1 MIKSVE
7 NYIARNLK
15 NKYYIFI
22 IICFCIVFGLGIWK
36 VLLPKTL
43 SFLSDF
49 FNTQTSKNLEQLDI
63 YSITSDQMSDKNI
76 ALLWSKTIYT
86 NIDKSVALPRV
97 FLDYIPKNID
107 EYNTSTKKKLFI
119 SILLPVII
127 LGNEL
132 ILIDRE
138 LMKIAF
144 LDKNVKNIQYYSK
157 KYRIKN
163 FKTIN
168 FFEISLSQMN
178 EINEELLQKINII
191 PISMILAQAAIESGW
206 GSSRFVKEGNALFGE
221 WTWKKNSGLKPKDNK
236 DAKFSVKV
244 FDNILDS
251 INSYML
257 NLNSHPAYKK
267 MRHYRTITLKEG
279 NVLSGYDTSNY
290 LDQYAEIGYEYVL
303 KVTSMIKNNKFDSFD
318 NIKLEKLN

>member
-1 MIKSVE
+1 
-7 NYIARNLK
+7 
-15 NKYYIFI
+15 
-22 IICFCIVFGLGIWK
+22 
-36 VLLPKTL
+36 
-43 SFLSDF
+43 
-49 FNTQTSKNLEQLDI
+49 
-63 YSITSDQMSDKNI
+63 MSDKNI
-76 ALLWSKTIYT
+76 ALRWSKKIYT
-86 NIDKSVALPRV
+86 NIEKDIDLPRV

-107 EYNTSTKKKLFI
+107 EYNTPTKKKLFI
-119 SILLPVII
+119 SILLPIII

-132 ILIDRE
+132 VLKDRE

-144 LDKNVKNIQYYSK
+144 LDKDAKKIQYYSK

-168 FFEISLSQMN
+168 FLKVSSSQVN

-206 GSSRFVKEGNALFGE
+206 GSSRFAKEGNALFGE
-221 WTWKKNSGLKPKDNK
+221 WTWKNNAGLKPKYNK

-244 FDNILDS
+244 FDNISDS
-251 INSYML
+251 VNSYIL

-267 MRHYRTITLKEG
+267 MRDYRTIAIKEDKI
-279 NVLSGYDTSNY
+279 LSGYDTSNY

-303 KVTSMIKNNKFDSFD
+303 KVTSMIKNNKFDKFD